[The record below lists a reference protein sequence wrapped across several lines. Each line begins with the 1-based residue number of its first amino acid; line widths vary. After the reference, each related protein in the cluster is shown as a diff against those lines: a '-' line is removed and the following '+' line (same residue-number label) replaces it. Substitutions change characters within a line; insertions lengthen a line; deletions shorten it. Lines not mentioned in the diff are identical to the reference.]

1 MTLLEA
7 TFMTMP
13 LQITIENLGTIT
25 WQGQNSLLEALETA
39 GIDVNYSCR
48 AGICAACRATL
59 ISGQVNWRNQPILAL
74 EATDI
79 LTCSVVPTTDIIIR
93 LPD

>member
-1 MTLLEA
+1 MSN
-7 TFMTMP
+7 P
-13 LQITIENLGTIT
+13 IQITIEDLGNIA
-25 WQGQNSLLEALETA
+25 WQNQNSLLEALEDA
-39 GIDVNYSCR
+39 GVDVNYSCR

-59 ISGQVNWRNQPILAL
+59 ISGEVQWRNQPILAL

-79 LTCSVVPTTDIIIR
+79 LTCSVVPTTDIVIR

>member
-1 MTLLEA
+1 MSSTI
-7 TFMTMP
+7 
-13 LQITIENLGTIT
+13 QITVEGLGSLT
-25 WQGQNSLLEALETA
+25 WQGQSSLLEALETA

-59 ISGQVNWRNQPILAL
+59 ISGQVNWRNQSILAL